1 MPEVVDEGVTGF
13 LVTDNAAAAAAVG
26 RVDELDRAD
35 VRRVAVSRY
44 GADRM
49 VDDYVEAYASLCE
62 RPQ

>member
-1 MPEVVDEGVTGF
+1 MTGF
-13 LVTDNAAAAAAVG
+13 LVSDNAAAAAAVS
-26 RVDELDRAD
+26 RIDQLDRAE